1 MGMTT
6 RCCDG
11 VKEIQISSFV
21 PHFFII
27 LKRVFVMFCLSS
39 QSLDLVAFSADVA
52 NIWVTGLRYLLAH
65 PSIVGGGVGGG
76 GVFSEGGL
84 VVEGSLGGKMRSD
97 WLSAEFAQVDE
108 DGYGIVSEDVAVT
121 TICKL
126 CPGIK
131 EAKVREESHHSFYR
145 RHGRKAET
153 GRVGCFFL
161 SPL

>member
-1 MGMTT
+1 M
-6 RCCDG
+6 
-11 VKEIQISSFV
+11 
-21 PHFFII
+21 
-27 LKRVFVMFCLSS
+27 
-39 QSLDLVAFSADVA
+39 A

-65 PSIVGGGVGGG
+65 PSIIGGGGGGGGGG
-76 GVFSEGGL
+76 GVFGEGGL

-131 EAKVREESHHSFYR
+131 EAKVREESTIPAHT
-145 RHGRKAET
+145 GMAEKT
-153 GRVGCFFL
+153 KLAVPSAFL
-161 SPL
+161 SPV

>member
-1 MGMTT
+1 M
-6 RCCDG
+6 
-11 VKEIQISSFV
+11 FV
-21 PHFFII
+21 
-27 LKRVFVMFCLSS
+27 VFCLSS

-65 PSIVGGGVGGG
+65 PSIVGGGG
-76 GVFSEGGL
+76 GVLSEGSL
-84 VVEGSLGGKMRSD
+84 VVEGSLGGKMRSN

-108 DGYGIVSEDVAVT
+108 DGYGIVSEDVAVA

-131 EAKVREESHHSFYR
+131 EAKVREESHHSLPR
-145 RHGRKAET
+145 RHGRKTEIRSCRT
-153 GRVGCFFL
+153 LLL

>member
-6 RCCDG
+6 RYCVG
-11 VKEIQISSFV
+11 LKEIQISSFV
-21 PHFFII
+21 LHFLII
-27 LKRVFVMFCLSS
+27 FKRVFFLFCLSS

-65 PSIVGGGVGGG
+65 PSIVGGGG

-131 EAKVREESHHSFYR
+131 EAKVRQESHHSF
-145 RHGRKAET
+145 
-153 GRVGCFFL
+153 
-161 SPL
+161 

>member
-6 RCCDG
+6 RYCVG
-11 VKEIQISSFV
+11 LKEIQISSFV
-21 PHFFII
+21 LHFLII
-27 LKRVFVMFCLSS
+27 FKRVFFLFCLSS

-65 PSIVGGGVGGG
+65 PSIVGGGGGGG
-76 GVFSEGGL
+76 GVFSEEGL

-131 EAKVREESHHSFYR
+131 ESKVRQESHHSF
-145 RHGRKAET
+145 
-153 GRVGCFFL
+153 
-161 SPL
+161 

>member
-1 MGMTT
+1 
-6 RCCDG
+6 
-11 VKEIQISSFV
+11 
-21 PHFFII
+21 
-27 LKRVFVMFCLSS
+27 MFCLSS

-131 EAKVREESHHSFYR
+131 EAKVREESHHSFYH

-153 GRVGCFFL
+153 GRVRCFFL

>member
-1 MGMTT
+1 
-6 RCCDG
+6 
-11 VKEIQISSFV
+11 
-21 PHFFII
+21 
-27 LKRVFVMFCLSS
+27 MFHLSL

-65 PSIVGGGVGGG
+65 PSIIGGGGGGG
-76 GVFSEGGL
+76 GVFGEGGL

-108 DGYGIVSEDVAVT
+108 DGYGIVSEDVAVV

-131 EAKVREESHHSFYR
+131 ETKVRRDSFHSF
-145 RHGRKAET
+145 
-153 GRVGCFFL
+153 
-161 SPL
+161 

>member
-1 MGMTT
+1 M
-6 RCCDG
+6 
-11 VKEIQISSFV
+11 
-21 PHFFII
+21 FF
-27 LKRVFVMFCLSS
+27 LFCLSS

-65 PSIVGGGVGGG
+65 PSIVGGGG

-131 EAKVREESHHSFYR
+131 EAKVRQESHHSF
-145 RHGRKAET
+145 
-153 GRVGCFFL
+153 
-161 SPL
+161 